1 MPDYMADEGGKPDQ
15 QLLHGAE
22 TMSIFSHIGPLIC
35 LAQACSLR
43 PATALHKAAGILLT
57 RCSEP
62 VNSGNV
68 VFLSRR
74 WLCRCTTLPN

>member
-1 MPDYMADEGGKPDQ
+1 MLDYMADEGGKSDQ

-22 TMSIFSHIGPLIC
+22 KYIPFSHIGLLIC

-43 PATALHKAAGILLT
+43 PATALHRTASILLVG
-57 RCSEP
+57 CSEP
-62 VNSGNV
+62 LNSGNV

-74 WLCRCTTLPN
+74 WHCGCTTSPH